1 MTLKMIRTLAV
12 LALASFGAL
21 PLAAAPQPGKITG
34 VVVDPHGTPQMGA
47 SVFVVSEQ
55 AANATPL
62 QLLTNDRG
70 LFSTDGLA
78 TGFYSI
84 RATLAG
90 FLPAVEQHIHV
101 KDQQITQLQIE
112 LGSIFTSLDKF
123 RKATD
128 QDAPPDEWTWV
139 LRTSA
144 STRPILRW
152 DDQGE
157 VLLGGQSVGAEI
169 AHQKEARSLVQLTSG
184 GLHPGSI
191 SNVPD
196 APATAFAYD
205 ENLGARG
212 HIVFAGEFGYDSASA
227 SGGFVAEW
235 LPSGN
240 PHTGPVSTLVIRE
253 SELGTDS
260 PAFRGTRLTHDDQLQ
275 LGDRVHIRYGGEFLM
290 AGFEGTTSSIR
301 PRGELA
307 YQMSKNWIASATISS
322 HPWQDSDASS
332 GVLESALA
340 NLDAFP
346 TLLVRNNHSVLADDL
361 HEEIAIEHTL
371 SPKASITAAVFHD
384 HSNDTAVIGRG
395 NETTSDF
402 LQDFYSDA
410 FAYDAGASSS
420 WGARIAYEQKI
431 TDLINAAVI
440 YAWAGALVP
449 NVDEN
454 ASESLRDVLR
464 TQDRASLAVRASAQL
479 PHVGTQLTIGYKWI
493 DGQVVSRQDAYGE
506 AMYNVDPYLSLILR
520 QPLPKFIP
528 GHAVAM
534 ADFGNLL
541 AQGYVPL
548 RTQDGQVILV
558 PSYRSFRGGVSFQF

>member
-1 MTLKMIRTLAV
+1 MTWKMIRALTV
-12 LALASFGAL
+12 LALASFAAL
-21 PLAAAPQPGKITG
+21 PLAAAPQPGKISG

-47 SVFVVSEQ
+47 TVFVVSEQ
-55 AANATPL
+55 AASAAPL

-70 LFSTDGLA
+70 LFATDGLA
-78 TGFYSI
+78 SGFYSI

-90 FLPAVEQHIHV
+90 FLPAIEQHIHV

-123 RKATD
+123 RRATD
-128 QDAPPDEWTWV
+128 QEAPPDEWTWV

-152 DDQGE
+152 DEGE
-157 VLLGGQSVGAEI
+157 VLLGGQSVNAEI
-169 AHQKEARSLVQLTSG
+169 AQQKQARSLFELTSG

-191 SNVPD
+191 SNLPD

-212 HIVFAGEFGYDSASA
+212 HLVFAGEFGYDSASA

-240 PHTGPVSTLVIRE
+240 PHTGPVSALVIRE

-260 PAFRGTRLTHDDQLQ
+260 PAFRGARLSHDDQLQ
-275 LGDRVHIRYGGEFLM
+275 LGDRIHLRYGGEFLM
-290 AGFEGTTSSIR
+290 AGYEGTTSSIR

-307 YQMSKNWIASATISS
+307 YQVSPNWIASATISS

-332 GVLESALA
+332 GALESALT
-340 NLDAFP
+340 NLDEFP
-346 TLLVRNNHSVLADDL
+346 TLLVRDNRSVLADDL

-371 SPKASITAAVFHD
+371 NPKASVTAAVFHD

-395 NETTSDF
+395 NETSSDF

-431 TDLINAAVI
+431 TDLINAAVV
-440 YAWAGALVP
+440 YAYAGAMVP
-449 NVDEN
+449 NADDN
-454 ASESLRDVLR
+454 SSESLRDVLR
-464 TQDRASLAVRASAQL
+464 TQNRSSLAFRACAQL
-479 PHVGTQLTIGYKWI
+479 PHFGTQLTIGYKWI
-493 DGQVVSRQDAYGE
+493 DGQVVSRQDAFGE
-506 AMYNVDPYLSLILR
+506 AMYNIDPYLSVIIR
-520 QPLPKFIP
+520 QRLPKFVP
-528 GHAVAM
+528 GHATAM

-548 RTQDGQVILV
+548 QTQDGQVILV